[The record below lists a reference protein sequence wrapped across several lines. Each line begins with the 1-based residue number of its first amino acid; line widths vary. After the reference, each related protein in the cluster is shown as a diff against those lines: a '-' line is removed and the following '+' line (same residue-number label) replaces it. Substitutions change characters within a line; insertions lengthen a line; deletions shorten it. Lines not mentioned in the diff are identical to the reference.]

1 MIKTYSQMHRTD
13 KCSQHSSI
21 SKWLSVRLRTK
32 WLLVRV
38 QLKSLRLRSLDFNE
52 GERLQIIR
60 ALNLNKAHGHDDISI
75 RMIKTC
81 HKLLL
86 KPLVL

>member
-1 MIKTYSQMHRTD
+1 MA
-13 KCSQHSSI
+13 
-21 SKWLSVRLRTK
+21 KWLSVRLRTK

-75 RMIKTC
+75 RMIKIR